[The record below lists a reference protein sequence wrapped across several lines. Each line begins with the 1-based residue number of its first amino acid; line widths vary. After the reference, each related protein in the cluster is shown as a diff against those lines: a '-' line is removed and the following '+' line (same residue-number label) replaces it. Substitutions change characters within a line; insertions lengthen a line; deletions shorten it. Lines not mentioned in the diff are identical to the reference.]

1 MYKNREIFSLLKM
14 EEGVSHK
21 PYINSLGY
29 PTVGVGFKLGPQGAS
44 LKNYTFCLTD
54 NVIEAWLQEN
64 IDRVYRS
71 MQRNEKINRALLYS
85 NSVRADILISMAYQ
99 MGVNGLAGFNNMFV
113 AITGQDWNN
122 AADEMRRSIW
132 AKQTPERAERHAT
145 VIETG
150 QWAPVYNFVI
160 NQ

>member
-1 MYKNREIFSLLKM
+1 MNKNSDIFSLLKV

-21 PYINSLGY
+21 PYIDALGY
-29 PTVGVGFKLGPQGAS
+29 PTVGVGFKLGPQGAN

-64 IDRVYRS
+64 INRVYKS
-71 MQRNEKINRALLYS
+71 MQQNEKINQALLCS
-85 NSVRADILISMAYQ
+85 NSVRTDILISMAYQ
-99 MGVNGLAGFNNMFV
+99 MGVNGLAGFNSMLM
-113 AITGQDWNN
+113 AITEQEWNN

-132 AKQTPERAERHAT
+132 AKQTPKRAERHAA
-145 VIETG
+145 VIESG
-150 QWAPVYNFVI
+150 QWAPVYNFAI